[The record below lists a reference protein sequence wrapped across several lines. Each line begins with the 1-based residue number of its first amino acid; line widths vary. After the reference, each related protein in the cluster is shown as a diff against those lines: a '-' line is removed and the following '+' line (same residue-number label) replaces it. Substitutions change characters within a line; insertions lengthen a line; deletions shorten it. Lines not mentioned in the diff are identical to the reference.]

1 MQWQVW
7 TAFGIMIGNIMGVA
21 FYSLTSDVGWRFML
35 GSSCVP
41 PLFVMAQVCFCPE
54 STRWLIQNGK
64 IQEAYHSFRRIRN
77 SELEAC
83 RDLFY
88 TYGAVELER
97 KVSKGKNFFARLWEL
112 FSIPRNRRATAA
124 SWMIMFGQQVSRN
137 GT

>member
-64 IQEAYHSFRRIRN
+64 IQEAYHSFRRIWN